1 MSVSEL
7 SRTVAFRLTLFYSL
21 FFTICVI
28 LLLGFIYWQTA
39 TEMTRRVD
47 QILRLEKQRLISL
60 PPGQLADEIEKS
72 ILRDQ
77 RHIYFYGLFTADG
90 KLIAGNVPR
99 LPQGTPDNGRIYKA
113 EMLTASMPVQPL
125 PARVMLIRLD
135 SGYALLIG
143 HDVQQLIEF
152 GEVMKRALYWGGSL
166 TILIGLMFGLALSFR
181 PLRRIEQIQHVC
193 ELIMGGNIRQR
204 LPVSRHQDEL
214 DMLAAIVNRML
225 DEVERL
231 MSEVKSVGDNIA
243 HDLRTPL
250 TRVRAVLYRLQQ
262 QSGDSPARRSMLD
275 QLMAEVDSLLLRF
288 RALLRI
294 SEIENMQR
302 RAGFRRIYLNEILEQ
317 AVNFIEP
324 VAEDKTIKL
333 SMTAEPVGS
342 IHGDGELL
350 FEAIVNLLDNAIKF
364 TPTNGRVEVR
374 LLHGARGPQ
383 IDIIDSGAGIGEN
396 ERTAVLNR
404 FYRGGGDIY
413 LPGYGLGLS
422 IVMAIIRLH
431 DFKFELGDADPGTRA
446 TIFCWPHSIQDGA
459 GIRLR

>member
-21 FFTICVI
+21 FFTTCVI

-47 QILRLEKQRLISL
+47 LILRLEKQRLTAL
-60 PPGQLADEIEKS
+60 RPDQLTDEIDKS

-77 RHIYFYGLFTADG
+77 RHIYFYGLFSTG
-90 KLIAGNVPR
+90 KRLIAGNVPR
-99 LPQGTPDNGRIYKA
+99 LPDIPANGLIYKA
-113 EMLTASMPVQPL
+113 DMLEASMQAPL
-125 PARVMLIRLD
+125 PARVLLIPLD
-135 SGYALLIG
+135 SGNILLIG

-166 TILIGLMFGLALSFR
+166 TILLGLMFGLVLSFR
-181 PLRRIEQIQHVC
+181 PLRRVEQIQEVC

-204 LPVSRHQDEL
+204 LPVSRHRDEL

-250 TRVRAVLYRLQQ
+250 TRLRAVLYRLQQ
-262 QSGDSPARRSMLD
+262 QLTDSPTKRSMAD
-275 QLMAEVDSLLLRF
+275 QVMAEVDSLLLRF

-302 RAGFRRIYLNEILEQ
+302 RAGFRLIRLNEILEQ

-324 VAEDKTIKL
+324 VAEDKAIRL
-333 SMTAEPVGS
+333 SMAAEQTDP

-350 FEAIVNLLDNAIKF
+350 FEALVNLLDNAIKF
-364 TPTNGRVEVR
+364 TPAEGRVEVR
-374 LLHGARGPQ
+374 LSQGAKGPQ
-383 IDIIDSGAGIGEN
+383 IDIFDSGAGIGEN
-396 ERTAVLNR
+396 ERSAVLNR
-404 FYRGGGDIY
+404 FYRGGNDIY

-431 DFKFELGDADPGTRA
+431 DFRFELGDAHPGTRA
-446 TIFCWPHSIQDGA
+446 TIFCWPHSI
-459 GIRLR
+459 

>member
-21 FFTICVI
+21 FFTTCVI

-47 QILRLEKQRLISL
+47 LILRLEKQRLTAL
-60 PPGQLADEIEKS
+60 RPDQLTDEIDKS

-77 RHIYFYGLFTADG
+77 RHIYFYGLFAADR

-99 LPQGTPDNGRIYKA
+99 LPDTPANGLIYKA
-113 EMLTASMPVQPL
+113 DMLEASMQAPL
-125 PARVMLIRLD
+125 PARALLIQLD
-135 SGYALLIG
+135 SGNILLIG

-166 TILIGLMFGLALSFR
+166 TILLGLMFGLVLSFR
-181 PLRRIEQIQHVC
+181 PLRRVEQIQQVC

-204 LPVSRHQDEL
+204 LPVSGHRDEL

-250 TRVRAVLYRLQQ
+250 TRLRAVLYRLQQ
-262 QSGDSPARRSMLD
+262 QLADSPTRRSMAD
-275 QLMAEVDSLLLRF
+275 QVMAEVDSLLLRF

-302 RAGFRRIYLNEILEQ
+302 RAGFRLIRLNEILEQ

-324 VAEDKTIKL
+324 VAEDKSIRL
-333 SMTAEPVGS
+333 SMAAEQTDP

-350 FEAIVNLLDNAIKF
+350 FEALVNLLDNAIKF
-364 TPTNGRVEVR
+364 TPAEGRVEVR
-374 LLHGARGPQ
+374 LSQGAKGPQ
-383 IDIIDSGAGIGEN
+383 IDIFDSGAGIGEN
-396 ERTAVLNR
+396 ERTTVLNR
-404 FYRGGGDIY
+404 FYRGGNDIY

-431 DFKFELGDADPGTRA
+431 DFRFELGDADPGTRA
-446 TIFCWPHSIQDGA
+446 TIFCWPHSI
-459 GIRLR
+459 

>member
-21 FFTICVI
+21 FFTTCVI

-47 QILRLEKQRLISL
+47 LILRLEKQRLTAL
-60 PPGQLADEIEKS
+60 RPDQLTDEIDKS

-77 RHIYFYGLFTADG
+77 RHIYFYGLFATDRR
-90 KLIAGNVPR
+90 LIAGNVPR
-99 LPQGTPDNGRIYKA
+99 LPDTPANGLIYKA
-113 EMLTASMPVQPL
+113 DMLEASMQAPL
-125 PARVMLIRLD
+125 PARVLVVQLD
-135 SGYALLIG
+135 SGNTLLIG

-166 TILIGLMFGLALSFR
+166 TILVGLMFGLVLSFR
-181 PLRRIEQIQHVC
+181 PLRRVEQIQQVC
-193 ELIMGGNIRQR
+193 ELIMGGNIRHR
-204 LPVSRHQDEL
+204 LPVSGHRDEL

-250 TRVRAVLYRLQQ
+250 TRLRAVLYRLQQ
-262 QSGDSPARRSMLD
+262 QLADSPTKRSMAD
-275 QLMAEVDSLLLRF
+275 QVMAEVDSLLLRF

-302 RAGFRRIYLNEILEQ
+302 RAGFRLIRLNEILEQ

-324 VAEDKTIKL
+324 VAEDKAIRL
-333 SMTAEPVGS
+333 SMTAEQTDP

-364 TPTNGRVEVR
+364 TPAGGRVEVR
-374 LLHGARGPQ
+374 LSHGAGGPQ
-383 IDIIDSGAGIGEN
+383 IDIFDSGAGIGEN

-404 FYRGGGDIY
+404 FYRGGNDIY

-431 DFKFELGDADPGTRA
+431 DFRFELGDADPGTRA
-446 TIFCWPHSIQDGA
+446 TIFCWPHSI
-459 GIRLR
+459 